1 MRQGRARA
9 LTFLA
14 RRPRVGLALR
24 TALAATLA
32 WIIALALPGA
42 IPGTYPYFAPLG
54 AVVGSYS
61 TVRSSV
67 RNSARA
73 VAAIVCGALL
83 AVATAELLGRDLVVI
98 PVVVF
103 LATLLA
109 GWRLFA
115 DQGSWVLTVGLFVLV
130 VGVEHPVQYAVGYT
144 TLTLLGGCV
153 AVAVNTLLPSFPL
166 AQSRDALSALSTTLA
181 DQLDDLAEGLR
192 RDEPPGPHEW
202 AERLSSVA
210 PVRESLRR
218 SREETEESLAGNLRA
233 RRYVESV
240 REQHVRGVALGNV
253 AVRVE
258 ELTELLVEALTPRE
272 DEVALPTGLRG
283 PTAETLTALAGLLR
297 EEDGTDADRVALREA
312 LRRLSGAEAAA
323 RFTTDRDRQ
332 AAGAV
337 VTALRRCLGALDVR
351 DPEVDAPDEEA
362 FVPTPWVRPDTGGP
376 RPSGSRPGV
385 LGRWRARLRR
395 PRR

>member
-1 MRQGRARA
+1 M
-9 LTFLA
+9 
-14 RRPRVGLALR
+14 GLAAR

-32 WIIALALPGA
+32 WLTALALPWEIA
-42 IPGTYPYFAPLG
+42 QTYPYFAPLG

-73 VAAIVCGALL
+73 VSAIVCGALL
-83 AVATAELLGRDLVVI
+83 SLVAAELLGRDLVVV

-109 GWRLFA
+109 GWRWFA

-130 VGVEHPVQYAVGYT
+130 VGVQHPVQYAMGYT

-166 AQSRDALSALSTTLA
+166 AQSQDAVRRLATTLA

-192 RDEPPGPHEW
+192 RDDPPGPQEW
-202 AERLSSVA
+202 AERLRSVA

-218 SREETEESLAGNLRA
+218 SREETEDSLAGNVRALRH
-233 RRYVESV
+233 VETV
-240 REQHVRGVALGNV
+240 RQQHVTGVALENL

-258 ELTELLVEALTPRE
+258 ELTELLVESLTPR
-272 DEVALPTGLRG
+272 DAEVALPVELRG
-283 PTAETLTALAGLLR
+283 PTADVLGALGGVLREREDDGASRTALR
-297 EEDGTDADRVALREA
+297 TALQ
-312 LRRLSGAEAAA
+312 RLSATEAAA
-323 RFTTDRDRQ
+323 EFTTDRDRQ
-332 AAGAV
+332 SAGAV

-351 DPEVDAPDEEA
+351 TPAGSDDSEVVA
-362 FVPTPWVRPDTGGP
+362 PTPWRRPDPDLPRSRGLRLPGP
-376 RPSGSRPGV
+376 
-385 LGRWRARLRR
+385 GRWRARRSRPRR
-395 PRR
+395 PRD